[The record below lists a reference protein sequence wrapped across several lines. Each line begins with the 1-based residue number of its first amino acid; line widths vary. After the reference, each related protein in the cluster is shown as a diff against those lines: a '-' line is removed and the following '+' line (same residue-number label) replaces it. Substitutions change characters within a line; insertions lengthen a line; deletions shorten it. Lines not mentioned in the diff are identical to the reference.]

1 MKRELKRVKPAT
13 TNIAHLFDI
22 SVRAGQHYQRRIST
36 VEMVDFKGVTER
48 TSEGQQS
55 LRETI
60 EETTS
65 IRDCDQ
71 KNANILGHPG
81 AVM

>member
-1 MKRELKRVKPAT
+1 
-13 TNIAHLFDI
+13 
-22 SVRAGQHYQRRIST
+22 
-36 VEMVDFKGVTER
+36 MVDFKGVTEGQVK
-48 TSEGQQS
+48 GQQG

-65 IRDCDQ
+65 IRDCDS
-71 KNANILGHPG
+71 KDANVLGHPG